1 MKIVREGGDFG
12 AVVDDFE
19 RANGELDEL
28 EAFGGMAGLEV
39 GDFGGIEG
47 GDTVPGGGE

>member
-12 AVVDDFE
+12 AVGDFE
-19 RANGELDEL
+19 RANSKLDEL
-28 EAFGGMAGLEV
+28 EAFSGMPGLEV
-39 GDFGGIEG
+39 GDFRGIEG